1 MLRQLLIVF
10 YLCLCSA
17 LPAVAQQLHNISGE
31 TMGTVYHI
39 KWISGSPNTLQ
50 TEIDAALAALNQQV
64 STYQSTSQIA
74 RYNRANPGQ
83 ALAIGDDFRKIL
95 DASMALYRQTQGAL
109 DVTAAP
115 LVNLWGFG
123 PNQIAKIPTDSEIKH
138 AQSKMGLNSFSVQSQ
153 HLTKRIAG
161 ATLDF
166 SAIAKGYGV
175 DRVASLLEQYKIQ
188 DYMVEI
194 GGEVRLKGLNQQRQ
208 PWKIAVLKPDAK
220 QQQIQQVIRADNLAI
235 ATSGD
240 YLNFYRYQDKVYS
253 HLIDP
258 QVGKPITNHIASVT
272 VLHPSCMYAD
282 GYATALSVMGVER
295 ALAFANENALPV
307 MLIERQAEQFIVYYA
322 GGFKDYIVE

>member
-1 MLRQLLIVF
+1 MSRHLFVAF
-10 YLCLCSA
+10 YLCLCCA
-17 LPAVAQQLHNISGE
+17 LPAAAQQLHSISGD

-39 KWISGSPNTLQ
+39 KWISSSPKARQ
-50 TEIDAALAALNQQV
+50 AEIDAALAALNQQV
-64 STYQSTSQIA
+64 STYQSNSQIA
-74 RYNRANPGQ
+74 KYNRSNPDQ
-83 ALAIGDDFRKIL
+83 SVTIGDDFRKIL
-95 DASMALYRQTQGAL
+95 DAGMELYRQTQGAL

-123 PNQIAKIPTDSEIKH
+123 PHQIAKIPSDSQIKH
-138 AQSKMGLNSFSVQSQ
+138 AQSKMGLSSFKVQNQ
-153 HLTKRIAG
+153 HLTKKVAG

-175 DRVASLLEQYKIQ
+175 DRIAHLLEQHGIE

-194 GGEVRLKGLNQQRQ
+194 GGEVRLKGLNQQRL
-208 PWKIAVLKPDAK
+208 PWKIAILKPDAQ
-220 QQQIQQVIRADNLAI
+220 QQQIQQIIRANNLAI

-258 QVGKPITNHIASVT
+258 QLGKPITNHIASVT

-282 GYATALSVMGVER
+282 GYATALSVMGVQR
-295 ALAFANENALPV
+295 ALAFANEKALPV
-307 MLIERQAEQFIVYYA
+307 MIIERRDEQFSVFYA
-322 GGFKDYIVE
+322 GGFKDYIIE